1 MREGTDWRLKSREEV
16 GGKDVER
23 SNESSSFHIETTLPE
38 GRIITRHFFA
48 NCRCVRERAEQF
60 SRGGGRLKTGVEIDV
75 TAELCQSME
84 LGALLN
90 GNF

>member
-1 MREGTDWRLKSREEV
+1 MWNVRTKAALFTSKL
-16 GGKDVER
+16 R
-23 SNESSSFHIETTLPE
+23 SQR
-38 GRIITRHFFA
+38 RIITRHFFA

-75 TAELCQSME
+75 TAELCQSVE
-84 LGALLN
+84 PGALLN